1 MTVRS
6 FRALTV
12 ATLLGVAGTALAGGV
27 EARDV
32 VQKVSDQVI
41 AVLANKATPV
51 PDKRHQ
57 VEQIVYRYM
66 DFDTL
71 ARLVLA
77 RNYQSFTD
85 EQRKRFTEEFKQH
98 LSVTYGRNVEKYGDE
113 KVQIT
118 GDREEARGDW
128 TVSTKIIRGRG
139 TSAELGIDYRLRKA
153 GDTWLVI
160 DMVIENVSLVANF
173 RSQFQDLLGNGGPD
187 KLIAVLHEK
196 NEKGEPL
203 KADDQQG

>member
-1 MTVRS
+1 MIARLFAACTVGV
-6 FRALTV
+6 L
-12 ATLLGVAGTALAGGV
+12 LLGSPAAWAGG
-27 EARDV
+27 ELPRGV
-32 VQKVSDQVI
+32 VQRVADEVI
-41 AVLANKATPV
+41 AVLANKSLAA

-57 VEQIVYRYM
+57 VEAIVYRYM

-71 ARLVLA
+71 TRLVLA

-85 EQRKRFTEEFKQH
+85 DQRQRFTEEFKQH

-128 TVSTKIIRGRG
+128 TVTTKIIRGSG
-139 TSAELGIDYRLRKA
+139 ASGEVLVDYRLRKV
-153 GDTWLVI
+153 GETWRVI
-160 DMVIENVSLVANF
+160 DMVIENVSLVSNF
-173 RSQFQDLLGNGGPD
+173 RSQFQDLLANGGAD
-187 KLIAVLHEK
+187 NLIAVLREK

-203 KADDQQG
+203 KTDDRRS